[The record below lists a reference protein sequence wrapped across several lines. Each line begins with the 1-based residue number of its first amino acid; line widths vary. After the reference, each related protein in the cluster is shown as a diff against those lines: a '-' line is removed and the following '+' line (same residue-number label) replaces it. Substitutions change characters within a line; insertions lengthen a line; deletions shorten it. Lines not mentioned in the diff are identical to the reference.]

1 MPDATIEKGLN
12 IPFPGKLPIEK
23 LALRNKSST
32 VKIDKED
39 FRSVNYRVS
48 QEWDPTVQSAQ
59 SIADRANLL
68 GTTFLDSSGKLNWIG
83 LPLEFLPSPKH
94 LASRR
99 HSVERDSAPL
109 KLAENL

>member
-39 FRSVNYRVS
+39 FRSVN
-48 QEWDPTVQSAQ
+48 
-59 SIADRANLL
+59 
-68 GTTFLDSSGKLNWIG
+68 
-83 LPLEFLPSPKH
+83 
-94 LASRR
+94 
-99 HSVERDSAPL
+99 
-109 KLAENL
+109 